1 MLLFG
6 RQYLKTN
13 DNVLV
18 VNILKTNAC
27 LTINWYIK
35 TQSKSLCLA
44 VNNLKQ
50 MLMFGRQYLKT
61 NACLAVNI
69 NLSTGSNIWKE
80 NLIQTLWN
88 INENLYHLKC
98 TILLHSSMHS
108 SAKRPSPPFSAIFFC
123 SSDTVLHNQE
133 VCFL

>member
-18 VNILKTNAC
+18 VNILETNAC
-27 LTINWYIK
+27 LAIYWYIK
-35 TQSKSLCLA
+35 IQNKSLCLA

-61 NACLAVNI
+61 NACFAVNI
-69 NLSTGSNIWKE
+69 SLSTGSNIWKE
-80 NLIQTLWN
+80 NLIQT
-88 INENLYHLKC
+88 
-98 TILLHSSMHS
+98 
-108 SAKRPSPPFSAIFFC
+108 F
-123 SSDTVLHNQE
+123 
-133 VCFL
+133 